1 MNAHAKRFENKV
13 AVITGGASGM
23 GFATAERLAGEGAHV
38 IIADVDDDKAA
49 VAVARI
55 AEAGGKA
62 SFVRVDLLDDDSVR
76 ALAGAVAAEAAAV
89 HVLVNCAGIPGGP
102 GRVELNGGQEAW
114 DRVMGV
120 NLRAAAM
127 VTHVL
132 LPLLRKGAAA
142 IVNVTSD
149 GGHKA
154 RAGSWIY
161 DASKAGLSML
171 TRSMAAEFV
180 GYGIRVNEVAPGW
193 CVTEFHFAR
202 AEDPEA
208 KKRELEQ
215 LDTDYC
221 LMRRL
226 GRPEEI
232 AAAAAFLASDE
243 ASYVTGATL
252 CVDGGRVGIVLPA
265 PAAT

>member
-1 MNAHAKRFENKV
+1 MGTYAKRFDSKV

-23 GFATAERLAGEGAHV
+23 GCATAERLAAEGAHV
-38 IIADVDDDKAA
+38 VIVDINDEKAA
-49 VAVARI
+49 GVVERVTA
-55 AEAGGKA
+55 AGGKA
-62 SFVRVDLLDDDSVR
+62 SFVHVDLLDDGSVR
-76 ALAGAVAAEAAAV
+76 AMAEAVAALAPAV
-89 HVLVNCAGIPGGP
+89 HVLVNCAGIIAAP

-114 DRVMGV
+114 DPVMGV

-132 LPLLRKGAAA
+132 LPLLKAEGGA

-154 RAGSWIY
+154 RPSSWIY

-180 GYGIRVNEVAPGW
+180 GYGVRVNEVAPGW
-193 CVTEFHFAR
+193 CVTEFHFGR
-202 AEDPEA
+202 AENPRA

-232 AAAAAFLASDE
+232 AAAIAFLASDE

-252 CVDGGRVGIVLPA
+252 CVDGGRVGIALPA
-265 PAAT
+265 PRTK